1 MKVILPCIARRGA
14 PRYNRGMKVIAQA
27 RDKKNMRSGQA
38 MLIAVLALGGAI
50 LGATSVAGLMMLYQ
64 IRATT
69 DTANSAKAIFAADA
83 GTEWALFNYYK
94 GNSYC
99 GANPDPSQCS
109 SHHGELLPP
118 TFAGSP
124 PPSVTVN
131 CYDNVAATGATTT
144 CSDASTVAAIST
156 GIANGSER
164 AFFIGLST
172 TTTIY
177 P

>member
-1 MKVILPCIARRGA
+1 MAITW
-14 PRYNRGMKVIAQA
+14 
-27 RDKKNMRSGQA
+27 RDTRSGQA

-50 LGATSVAGLMMLYQ
+50 LGATTVAGLLTLYQ

-69 DTANSAKAIFAADA
+69 DTANSAKAIFAADT
-83 GTEWALFNYYK
+83 GTEWALFNYYD
-94 GNSYC
+94 GTAYC
-99 GANPDPSQCS
+99 AAAGPGQCFD
-109 SHHGELLPP
+109 GELAMP

-131 CYDNVAATGATTT
+131 CYGNYGATG
-144 CSDASTVAAIST
+144 DAIPCNDTSTVAAISS

-164 AFFIGLST
+164 AFFIGLSGAT
-172 TTTIY
+172 TTY